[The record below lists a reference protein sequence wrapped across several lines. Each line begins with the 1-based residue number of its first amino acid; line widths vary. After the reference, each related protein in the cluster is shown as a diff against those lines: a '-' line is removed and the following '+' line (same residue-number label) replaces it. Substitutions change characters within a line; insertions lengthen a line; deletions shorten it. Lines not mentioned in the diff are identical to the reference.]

1 MNKESP
7 KPSLNLLLELKIKV
21 ASYSLCTGVKGFS
34 TIECCEGGCKVNDV
48 WHSKKCSQLGS
59 STLCTQCKL
68 LHGKLSKRLHAGKH
82 CRNNKAARTVQ
93 KRLSYYK
100 STSSRLRI
108 TEKNLR
114 NELVR
119 VKSFVKKMELEGLE
133 EKLCK
138 LNLSPQIKETI
149 ITSVRSAKVKSLK
162 GMR

>member
-1 MNKESP
+1 MP
-7 KPSLNLLLELKIKV
+7 KPSISLLLELKIKV
-21 ASYSLCTGVKGFS
+21 ASYALCTGVKGFS
-34 TIECCEGGCKVNDV
+34 TIECCEGGYKLYDV

-68 LHGKLSKRLHAGKH
+68 LHGKLSKRFHAGEH
-82 CRNNKAARTVQ
+82 RRHNKAARTVQ

-119 VKSFVKKMELEGLE
+119 VKTFVKTMELEGLQE
-133 EKLCK
+133 DKLCK
-138 LNLSPQIKETI
+138 LKLSPQIMETI